1 MRRMPLLI
9 AALAWLVVFPA
20 LALAQAPP
28 QGTPI
33 RVRGTVD
40 KLDGKTL
47 TVKLKDGQT
56 QPVTL
61 ADDVNVIALVKKTLD
76 DLKPGDT
83 VASTGIKGTDGKIHA
98 IEVRVLPRP
107 FADGG
112 RQYPWDLTPD
122 SIMTNATLGTITK
135 TSDGAVLHVTFKEGE
150 SDYTIGPDTVILA
163 NGPGDASL
171 LTPGAA
177 VVAFALKQDDGKVTS
192 RVVFAEK
199 DGIKPPM

>member
-9 AALAWLVVFPA
+9 VALACLVAFPA
-20 LALAQAPP
+20 LAQTPP
-28 QGTPI
+28 QGTPV

-56 QPVTL
+56 QSVTL
-61 ADDVNVIALVKKTLD
+61 ADDVNVNFLVKKTLA

-98 IEVRVLPRP
+98 IEVRILPKP

-112 RQYPWDLTPD
+112 RQFPWDLSPD
-122 SIMTNATLGTITK
+122 SVMTNATLGTVTK
-135 TSDGAVLHVTFKEGE
+135 TTDGAILHVTFKEGE
-150 SDYTIGPDTVILA
+150 ADYAVGPDTLIFA
-163 NGPGDASL
+163 HSPGDTGL
-171 LTPGAA
+171 LVPGAA
-177 VVAFALKQDDGKVTS
+177 IVLFAVKQEDGKITS
-192 RVVFAEK
+192 RGLVVEK

>member
-1 MRRMPLLI
+1 MRRSPLLI
-9 AALAWLVVFPA
+9 VALACLVVFPA
-20 LALAQAPP
+20 LAQTPP
-28 QGTPI
+28 QGTAV

-61 ADDVNVIALVKKTLD
+61 ADDVNVNFLVKKTLA

-83 VASTGIKGTDGKIHA
+83 VASTGIKGTDGKLHA
-98 IEVRVLPRP
+98 IEVRVLPKP

-112 RQYPWDLTPD
+112 RQFAWDLSPD
-122 SIMTNATLGTITK
+122 SVMTNATLGTVTK
-135 TSDGAVLHVTFKEGE
+135 TTDGAVLHVTFKEGE
-150 SDYTIGPDTVILA
+150 SDYTIGPDTLIYA
-163 NGPGDASL
+163 NTPGDTSL
-171 LTPGAA
+171 LVPGTA
-177 VVAFALKQDDGKVTS
+177 VVLFAVKQDDGKITS
-192 RVVFAEK
+192 RGLVVEK

>member
-1 MRRMPLLI
+1 MPLL
-9 AALAWLVVFPA
+9 AVALACLVVFP
-20 LALAQAPP
+20 ALAQAPP
-28 QGTPI
+28 QGTPV

-56 QPVTL
+56 ASVTL
-61 ADDVNVIALVKKTLD
+61 ADDVSVITLVKKTVD

-83 VASTGIKGTDGKIHA
+83 VASTGIKGTDGKLHA
-98 IEVRVLPRP
+98 IEVRILTRP

-112 RQYPWDLTPD
+112 RQFPWDLKPD
-122 SIMTNATLGTITK
+122 SVMTNATLGTVTK

-150 SDYTIGPDTVILA
+150 SDYTIGPDTLIFA
-163 NGPGDASL
+163 HSPADASL
-171 LTPGAA
+171 LVPGAA
-177 VVAFALKQDDGKVTS
+177 VVLFAVKQEDGKITS
-192 RVVFAEK
+192 RALVAEK